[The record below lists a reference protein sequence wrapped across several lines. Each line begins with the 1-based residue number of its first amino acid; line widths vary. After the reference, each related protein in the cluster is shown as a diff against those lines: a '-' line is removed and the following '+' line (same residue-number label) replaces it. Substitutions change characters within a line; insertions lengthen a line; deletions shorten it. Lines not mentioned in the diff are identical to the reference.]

1 MVADRVGRM
10 DPKQALLG
18 KLAHI
23 FSDAVVDEAEKSSL
37 RAFLASGELTTKE
50 LREVFDDFVATTW
63 KETMADGHVSDIEKE
78 RLREIVRVL
87 GLDAGILPAE
97 WRSLLRG

>member
-1 MVADRVGRM
+1 M
-10 DPKQALLG
+10 DSKQALLA

-37 RAFLASGELTTKE
+37 RAFLASGELSVKD
-50 LREVFDDFVATTW
+50 LREVFEQFVSTTW
-63 KETMADGHVSDIEKE
+63 KETMADNQVSELEKQ

-87 GLDAGILPAE
+87 GLDASILPTE
-97 WRSLLRG
+97 WRSLLKG

>member
-1 MVADRVGRM
+1 M
-10 DPKQALLG
+10 DSKQALLG

-37 RAFLASGELTTKE
+37 RAFLASGELTTQE
-50 LREVFDDFVATTW
+50 LREVFEEFVATTW
-63 KETMADGHVSDIEKE
+63 KEAMADNHVSDIEKQ

-87 GLDAGILPAE
+87 GLDASVLPAE
-97 WRSLLRG
+97 WRSQLKG

>member
-1 MVADRVGRM
+1 M
-10 DPKQALLG
+10 DAKQALLG
-18 KLAHI
+18 KLTHI

-37 RAFLASGELTTKE
+37 RASLASGELSTKE

-63 KETMADGHVSDIEKE
+63 KETMTDQHVSDIEKQ

-87 GLDAGILPAE
+87 GLDAAILPKE
-97 WRSLLRG
+97 WRAILTG

>member
-1 MVADRVGRM
+1 M
-10 DPKQALLG
+10 DSKQALLA

-37 RAFLASGELTTKE
+37 RAFLASGELTTKD
-50 LREVFDDFVATTW
+50 LREVFEQFVATTW
-63 KETMADGHVSDIEKE
+63 KETMADHQVSDLEKQ

-87 GLDAGILPAE
+87 GLDASILPNE
-97 WRSLLRG
+97 WRSLLKG

>member
-1 MVADRVGRM
+1 M
-10 DPKQALLG
+10 DSKQALLG

-37 RAFLASGELTTKE
+37 RAFLASGELSTKE
-50 LREVFDDFVATTW
+50 LREVFEQFVATTW
-63 KETMADGHVSDIEKE
+63 KETMADHQVSDLEKQ

-87 GLDAGILPAE
+87 GLDASILPNE
-97 WRSLLRG
+97 WRSLLKG

>member
-1 MVADRVGRM
+1 M

-23 FSDAVVDEAEKSSL
+23 FSDAVIDDAEKSSL
-37 RAFLASGELTTKE
+37 RAFLASGELSTKE
-50 LREVFDDFVATTW
+50 LREVFDEFVATTW
-63 KETMADGHVSDIEKE
+63 KETIADRHVSDLEKQ

-87 GLDAGILPAE
+87 GLDAAVLPNE

>member
-1 MVADRVGRM
+1 M

-23 FSDAVVDEAEKSSL
+23 FFDAVVDDAEKSSL
-37 RAFLASGELTTKE
+37 RASLASGELSTKE
-50 LREVFDDFVATTW
+50 LREVFEEFVATTW
-63 KETMADGHVSDIEKE
+63 KETMADGIVSDIEKQ

-87 GLDAGILPAE
+87 GLDAAILPKE
-97 WRSLLRG
+97 WRALLSG

>member
-1 MVADRVGRM
+1 M

-37 RAFLASGELTTKE
+37 RAFLASGELSPKE

-63 KETMADGHVSDIEKE
+63 KGTMEDGHVSDLEKQ

-87 GLDAGILPAE
+87 GLDASILPKE
-97 WRSLLRG
+97 WRSFLTG

>member
-1 MVADRVGRM
+1 MERM
-10 DPKQALLG
+10 DPKQALLS

-37 RAFLASGELTTKE
+37 RAFLASGELTAKE

-63 KETMADGHVSDIEKE
+63 KETMADGRVSDIEKQ
-78 RLREIVRVL
+78 RVREVVRVL
-87 GLDAGILPAE
+87 GLDAASLPKE
-97 WRSLLRG
+97 WRSLLSG

>member
-1 MVADRVGRM
+1 M
-10 DPKQALLG
+10 DSKQALHG

-50 LREVFDDFVATTW
+50 LRDVFEEFVATTW
-63 KETMADGHVSDIEKE
+63 KETIADNHVSDIEKQ

-87 GLDAGILPAE
+87 GLDASVLPGE
-97 WRSLLRG
+97 WRSLLKG

>member
-1 MVADRVGRM
+1 MLRM

-23 FSDAVVDEAEKSSL
+23 FSDALVDEAEKSSL
-37 RAFLASGELTTKE
+37 RAFLASGELSVKE
-50 LREVFDDFVATTW
+50 LREVLEEFVATTW
-63 KETMADGHVSDIEKE
+63 KETMADHHVSDVEKK

-87 GLDAGILPAE
+87 GLDAAILPKE
-97 WRSLLRG
+97 WRSILSG

>member
-1 MVADRVGRM
+1 M
-10 DPKQALLG
+10 DSKQALQG

-50 LREVFDDFVATTW
+50 LRDVFEEFVATTW
-63 KETMADGHVSDIEKE
+63 KETIADNHVSDIEKQ

-87 GLDAGILPAE
+87 GLDASVLPAE
-97 WRSLLRG
+97 WRSLLKG

>member
-1 MVADRVGRM
+1 M
-10 DPKQALLG
+10 DSKQALLG

-23 FSDAVVDEAEKSSL
+23 FSDAVVDDAEKSSL

-50 LREVFDDFVATTW
+50 LREVFDEFVATTW
-63 KETMADGHVSDIEKE
+63 KETMADNHVSEIEKQ

-87 GLDAGILPAE
+87 GLDAAILPAE

>member
-1 MVADRVGRM
+1 M
-10 DPKQALLG
+10 DSKQALQG

-23 FSDAVVDEAEKSSL
+23 FSDAVVDESEKSSL

-50 LREVFDDFVATTW
+50 LRDVFEEFVATTW
-63 KETMADGHVSDIEKE
+63 KETIADNHVSDIEKQ

-87 GLDAGILPAE
+87 GLDASVLPAE
-97 WRSLLRG
+97 WRSLLKG

>member
-1 MVADRVGRM
+1 M

-23 FSDAVVDEAEKSSL
+23 FSDAVVDDAEKSSL
-37 RAFLASGELTTKE
+37 RAFLASGELSNEE
-50 LREVFDDFVATTW
+50 LRAVFEDFVATTW
-63 KETMADGHVSDIEKE
+63 KGTMADGHVSDMEKK

-87 GLDAGILPAE
+87 GLDAATLPKE
-97 WRSLLRG
+97 WRSVLMG

>member
-1 MVADRVGRM
+1 M

-18 KLAHI
+18 KLVHI

-37 RAFLASGELTTKE
+37 RASLASGELSTKE
-50 LREVFDDFVATTW
+50 LREVFEQFVATTW
-63 KETMADGHVSDIEKE
+63 KETMADNHVSDVEKQ

-87 GLDAGILPAE
+87 GLDAAVLPQE
-97 WRSLLRG
+97 WRSLLKG